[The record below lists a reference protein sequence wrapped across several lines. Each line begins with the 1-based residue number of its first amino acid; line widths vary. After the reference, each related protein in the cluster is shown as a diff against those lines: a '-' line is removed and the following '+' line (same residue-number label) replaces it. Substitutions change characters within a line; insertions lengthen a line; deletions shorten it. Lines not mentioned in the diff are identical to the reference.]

1 VHIRQHYQLYQEQC
15 KEKNIP
21 ENHWAIPRPIWNAR
35 QELEKHGK
43 DTKQATLDLMVTKS
57 VGPLVFMRKNLLHAI
72 TKFITVDDQVR
83 LTVEAMLNI
92 PQ

>member
-1 VHIRQHYQLYQEQC
+1 VHICQHYQLYQERC

-21 ENHWAIPRPIWNAR
+21 ENHWAILCPIWNAG

-43 DTKQATLDLMVTKS
+43 DTKQATLDLMVTKLA
-57 VGPLVFMRKNLLHAI
+57 GPLVFIHKNLLHAI
-72 TKFITVDDQVR
+72 TQFITVDNQVR
-83 LTVEAMLNI
+83 LTVEAMPNI